1 MIKDIIAKKTKNK
14 TQNLLEHSKE
24 VFENCLKNMHLIN
37 KNFLKNLNEQYL
49 EQDFKKILFFISFF
63 HDIGK
68 MDVNF
73 QNFINKEDENYLL
86 KKDEENDLNNYLEH
100 HIISYYIFKLLNIN
114 NSIIN
119 DDIKDVIKYCILY
132 HHSFNPLN
140 ENSVKFLDNDFFKDN
155 VFKKLIKST
164 LEKILKENNDTLL
177 YYLSNVNNEYKTYF
191 DEELN
196 IELKTIPMNLNDFC
210 LFPSYKD
217 IKVFDNQS
225 IKYNALKTTIKL
237 FFNTIDRKTSFSFEF
252 DKSIDFENKNFE
264 KDAHFYLDN
273 DEKFPLNNE
282 RTKAQ
287 NKVIEEILKN
297 YSNNNI
303 SVLNGAAGVGKTRIF
318 LKIFKELM
326 QENKQMFIVVPR
338 NTIAES
344 LYEEF
349 KQQYYFNDSIS
360 IEILNNERE
369 DVFFKN
375 NENEISDVSNPYNSN
390 IVIITIDR
398 LTKLLNDNHLIYN
411 FERLLNSFIVFDEFH
426 EIFYL
431 DSLYIY
437 FKEVIETFSFFNNS
451 KVLLTSGTINPFFV
465 KSFLEIEEKNIF
477 KLDSFNNQFI
487 HVIFSNLDEDSK
499 KEIVNNSTINLIQNK
514 KIKYLKDYKEKIQFQ
529 IEKGL
534 ANFIDI
540 QEKIINSQRNT
551 IFYLQEISKIKE
563 NLTNNIINIH
573 SYFNK
578 EDKKSILEC
587 LLKEC
592 KKITHTFKVYS
603 APIIQAS
610 VNVTCRYMFTNYS
623 TPDNLLQRLGRLNRF
638 AELENKDC
646 SYFFINYEQEK
657 NIKNI
662 KDDTLK
668 QQEKINHLFI
678 NFLLRRFYE
687 DNEKYC
693 SGQDKDDSQ
702 FIDFIIN
709 INQFRRLYDEFF
721 NEEDVKKE
729 FKQLLDDKF
738 DKISNMI
745 LKEVLPFDYSF
756 IENDDQKNNNQMC
769 LTYRGK
775 SGIKISVNKTTIDIS
790 NMSNEKSSDV
800 IDMFLDN
807 NKTKD
812 IINIINGLDK
822 GVLKDLQKD
831 NNFFKEYKK
840 KKYENISDNEKLRII
855 TTKKG
860 YAVPF
865 NRLKNGYVYIYMN
878 NIILGLIEENKL
890 AELSSKEI
898 QKATNLKNKEI
909 KDAKRKFK

>member
-1 MIKDIIAKKTKNK
+1 MIKNIIAKKTKNK

-24 VFENCLKNMHLIN
+24 VFENCLKNIYLIN
-37 KNFLKNLNEQYL
+37 KNILKNFLNIEEQQYL
-49 EQDFKKILFFISFF
+49 EQNFKKILFFISFF

-73 QNFINKEDENYLL
+73 QKFI

-140 ENSVKFLDNDFFKDN
+140 KNSVNFLNNKID
-155 VFKKLIKST
+155 KKLLKNT
-164 LEKILKENNDTLL
+164 LEKILEENNETLL
-177 YYLSNVNNEYKTYF
+177 DYLSKVNNEYYSYF
-191 DEELN
+191 QEKLN
-196 IELKTIPMNLNDFC
+196 IELKTIPKNFNDFC

-217 IKVFDNQS
+217 IEVFDNQS

-264 KDAHFYLDN
+264 KDTCFYLDN

-297 YSNNNI
+297 YNNNNI

-318 LKIFKELM
+318 LKIFKELR
-326 QENKQMFIVVPR
+326 QGNKQMFIVVPR

-349 KQQYYFNDSIS
+349 KQQYYFNDSVS

-375 NENEISDVSNPYNSN
+375 NESEVSNVSNPYNSN

-431 DSLYIY
+431 DSLCIY

-465 KSFLEIEEKNIF
+465 KNFLEIEEKNIF
-477 KLDSFNNQFI
+477 KLDSFNNQLI
-487 HVIFSNLDEDSK
+487 HVIFSNLDETN
-499 KEIVNNSTINLIQNK
+499 KEIVNNNTINLIPNK
-514 KIKYLKDYKEKIQFQ
+514 NIKYLKDYKEKIKFQ

-534 ANFIDI
+534 TNFIDI

-578 EDKKSILEC
+578 EDKKNILEH
-587 LLKEC
+587 LLKKC
-592 KKITHTFKVYS
+592 KKITHKFKIYS

-610 VNVTCRYMFTNYS
+610 VNITCKYMFTNYS

-638 AELENKDC
+638 AELENEGC

-668 QQEKINHLFI
+668 QQEKINNLFI
-678 NFLLRRFYE
+678 NFLLKKFYE
-687 DNEKYC
+687 KNNEKYY
-693 SGQDKDDSQ
+693 SQKNKDESQ

-709 INQFRRLYDEFF
+709 INQFRKLYNEFF
-721 NEEDVKKE
+721 DEEDIKKE
-729 FKQLLDDKF
+729 FEKLLKYKF
-738 DKISNMI
+738 DKISNMT
-745 LKEVLPFDYSF
+745 LKEVLPYDYSF
-756 IENDDQKNNNQMC
+756 IEDQKNNEMC

-775 SGIKISVNKTTIDIS
+775 SGIKILVNKTSIDIS
-790 NMSNEKSSDV
+790 NISNISNEKSSNLTY
-800 IDMFLDN
+800 IFLDN
-807 NKTKD
+807 NKTND
-812 IINIINGLDK
+812 IIDK
-822 GVLKDLQKD
+822 IKNVEPSVLKALKKD
-831 NNFFKEYKK
+831 NKFFKEYEMT
-840 KKYENISDNEKLRII
+840 KYNNISINEKLRII

-865 NRLKNGYVYIYMN
+865 NCLKDTYAYISIN
-878 NIILGLIEENKL
+878 NIILGLVEEKKFENK
-890 AELSSKEI
+890 ENK
-898 QKATNLKNKEI
+898 KCKKKN
-909 KDAKRKFK
+909 